1 MPGKIHEVNFH
12 PEFIGR
18 EKELENLKNIFEEV
32 VKGNG
37 SLVFIAGE
45 AGSGKSRLVGEFSV
59 KVTPKPIFL
68 SYRCSYEEQTSPYQ
82 LFIQFLKETLTIS
95 LPSPNEEER
104 KKQEIFWAMATELE
118 GILSK
123 QKKAFTKGE
132 KDHLFA
138 QFSDLFIRMSE
149 CEPLIIFIDNLQ
161 WSDRSSL
168 QLLHHVIKNVRNS
181 RILIIGGYVP
191 EELTTADGAPHPLA
205 EILLEMS
212 QEQLFTTI
220 ILERLNLE
228 ETEKLIKSIL
238 KRDDILDDF
247 ISAIFKET
255 QGNPLFVYEI
265 IRQLVREGL
274 INLEDEKWP
283 EKIDVTQIGMPT
295 SIKDAIIR
303 RLKQLDEGTRET
315 LQKASVLGTTFKF
328 KDLQN
333 LTKMGEDLLRDG
345 LYHLTEDK
353 FIYEDL
359 SREGVYNFD
368 HTKEHRIIYDN
379 INPEERE
386 RIHREAGNLL
396 TSLYKDKL
404 DDEIYNIAT
413 HFHKGKDPKKALQY
427 SLKAGR
433 KAISSYAPSEAINYF
448 GIALDSLSKL
458 PETEEN
464 DELKLE
470 VVLNL
475 ADGYEHIGEWETTVD
490 FLKKAIDLSRSTG
503 EDIKRAEAH
512 RKIAHLRREQN
523 AWSDANEHYDI
534 SLKLSEDIGDNSGV
548 ADSYR
553 GMGKI
558 SWRLGKF
565 EDAIAL
571 TEKCV
576 EYAKKANDM
585 KMIGTAFIELGN
597 IYMNKGNYDKA
608 INHYNESLSIL
619 EECKDPLGMGRAY
632 NNLGEV
638 YKFQEDLEKAIQC
651 YENTIK
657 KGEESGDIR
666 LKGYGLVNAGESLAR
681 KGELEKALKFV
692 DEALKIF
699 QKLDEKYMIVGCY
712 LVYGLVNRANQNW
725 EKAIDYFKESI
736 DILEKIDI
744 KFEKGI
750 MYRELAFVYKD
761 MKDEKNQIESL
772 NKALEIF
779 EEIDSKSFIKK
790 VKGDLHSIGQKQ

>member
-1 MPGKIHEVNFH
+1 MPGKIHEVNFQ

-18 EKELENLKNIFEEV
+18 QKELENLRNIYEEV
-32 VKGNG
+32 LKGNG
-37 SLVFIAGE
+37 RLVFIAGE
-45 AGSGKSRLVGEFSV
+45 AGSGKSTLVSEFSV

-68 SYRCSYEEQTSPYQ
+68 SYRCSYEEQISPYQ
-82 LFIQFLKETLTIS
+82 PLIQLLRGILTIS

-104 KKQEIFWAMATELE
+104 KKQEQLWAMASELE

-132 KDHLFA
+132 KDRLFA
-138 QFSDLFIRMSE
+138 QSSDLFIRMSE
-149 CEPLIIFIDNLQ
+149 YKPLIIFIDNLQ

-168 QLLHHVIKNVRNS
+168 QLFHHITKNVGNS
-181 RILIIGGYVP
+181 RTFIIGGYVP
-191 EELTTADGAPHPLA
+191 EELATTDGTPHPLA

-212 QEQLFTTI
+212 QYQLFTTI

-228 ETEKLIKSIL
+228 ETEILIKSIL
-238 KRDDILDDF
+238 KRDDILNDF

-283 EKIDVTQIGMPT
+283 EKIDVTKIGMPT

-303 RLKQLDEGTRET
+303 RLKQLDEGTREM

-328 KDLQN
+328 KELQN
-333 LTKMGEDLLRDG
+333 LTRMSEDMLRDS
-345 LYHLTEDK
+345 LYHLTEDR
-353 FIYEDL
+353 FIYEDFG
-359 SREGVYNFD
+359 REGVYNFD
-368 HTKEHRIIYDN
+368 HTKEHRIIYND

-386 RIHREAGNLL
+386 KIHREAGDLL
-396 TSLYKDKL
+396 LSIYKDRL
-404 DDEIYNIAT
+404 DDVIYNIAT
-413 HFHKGKDPKKALQY
+413 HFHKGKDPEKALQY
-427 SLKAGR
+427 SMNAGR

-458 PETEEN
+458 PETEEKN
-464 DELKLE
+464 KLKLE
-470 VVLNL
+470 VILNL
-475 ADGYEHIGEWETTVD
+475 ADGYEHVGEWETTVD
-490 FLKKAIDLSRSTG
+490 FLKIVINLSQSIGDDL
-503 EDIKRAEAH
+503 KRAEAH

-534 SLKLSEDIGDNSGV
+534 SLKLSEDIGDYSGI

-576 EYAKKANDM
+576 EYAKKSNDM

-608 INHYNESLSIL
+608 INHFNESLMIL
-619 EECKDPLGMGRAY
+619 KECNDPLGMGRAY

-638 YKFQEDLEKAIQC
+638 YKFQENLEKAIQC

-657 KGEESGDIR
+657 NGEESGDIR

-699 QKLDEKYMIVGCY
+699 EKLDEKYMIVGCY
-712 LVYGLVNRANQNW
+712 LVYGLVNRAKGNW
-725 EKAIDYFKESI
+725 EKAIKYFKESI
-736 DILEKIDI
+736 DILEEIDI

-750 MYRELAFVYKD
+750 MYRELALVYKD
-761 MKDEKNQIESL
+761 MKDEKNQTESL
-772 NKALEIF
+772 NEALEIF

-790 VKGDLHSIGQKQ
+790 VKEDLHSIGQK